1 MIVKKGNILRQD
13 NLSLLN
19 TFENIRNGNLD
30 NYGVN
35 FVMSGCLDKL
45 TLEEQNSFD
54 EAIHLVPV

>member
-1 MIVKKGNILRQD
+1 MIVKKD

-19 TFENIRNGNLD
+19 TFENTRNGNLD

-35 FVMSGCLDKL
+35 FLMSACLDKL

>member
-1 MIVKKGNILRQD
+1 MIVKKD
-13 NLSLLN
+13 KLSLLN

-45 TLEEQNSFD
+45 TLEGQNSFD
-54 EAIHLVPV
+54 EAIDLVPV

>member
-1 MIVKKGNILRQD
+1 MIVKKD

-45 TLEEQNSFD
+45 TLEEQNRFD

>member
-1 MIVKKGNILRQD
+1 MIVKKDNILRQD
-13 NLSLLN
+13 NLALLN

-35 FVMSGCLDKL
+35 FVMSACLDKL